1 MITDLQNRYL
11 ALIDKTLPE
20 LAKNTHRH
28 WPISEDHCFARV
40 VLDNICQD
48 VWYNKISAPAY
59 QHMSQ
64 QQLNEAITLCENIQN
79 GRVDLHLLNRRSLDW
94 RKAEN
99 DKQGT
104 FDF

>member
-1 MITDLQNRYL
+1 MIDLQNRYL
-11 ALIDKTLPE
+11 ALINKTLPE
-20 LAKNTHRH
+20 LAKSTHRH

-48 VWYNKISAPAY
+48 VWYKNISAPAY
-59 QHMSQ
+59 QYMSSE
-64 QQLNEAITLCENIQN
+64 QLIEAIKLCEDIISA
-79 GRVDLHLLNRRSLDW
+79 RVSLEKLNQRSLDW
-94 RKAEN
+94 RKAVN